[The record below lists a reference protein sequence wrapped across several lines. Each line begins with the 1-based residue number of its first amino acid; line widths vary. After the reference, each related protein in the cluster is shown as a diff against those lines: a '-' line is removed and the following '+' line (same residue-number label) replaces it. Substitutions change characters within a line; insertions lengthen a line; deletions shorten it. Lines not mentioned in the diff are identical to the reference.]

1 MAPRTLPNIRHQA
14 GANLQIIGP
23 TSLLD
28 DYFQNGSLT
37 PIGAVAA
44 ATVLEAVN
52 SHVRRRY
59 PGDIGTNVSAHAR
72 VKLVG
77 GTKAGS
83 NASPGKR
90 FWCERP
96 TGVGSLRKTNAVQ
109 FTYIGTWK
117 ALRQFAQANMA
128 GANFILR
135 NSSGEKD
142 EIID

>member
-14 GANLQIIGP
+14 GTGLEIIGP
-23 TSLLD
+23 TSYLD
-28 DYFQNGSLT
+28 DYFQVGSLT
-37 PIGAVAA
+37 PIS
-44 ATVLEAVN
+44 ATAPVVVTESVN
-52 SHVRRRY
+52 SHVRKRY

-77 GTKAGS
+77 GTESGS
-83 NASPGKR
+83 NASPGRR

-96 TGVGSLRKTNAVQ
+96 SGTGPLRKSNAVQ

-117 ALRQFAQANMA
+117 ALREFAQANMA
-128 GANFILR
+128 GANFTLR
-135 NSSGEKD
+135 NFSGEKI

>member
-14 GANLQIIGP
+14 GTGLQLIGP
-23 TSLLD
+23 TTLLD
-28 DYFQNGSLT
+28 NYFQSGSFT
-37 PIGAVAA
+37 PIAA
-44 ATVLEAVN
+44 DTPETVIEQVN
-52 SHVRRRY
+52 SHVRKRY
-59 PGDIGTNVSAHAR
+59 PGDVGVNVSAHAR

-77 GTKAGS
+77 GTEAGS

-96 TGVGSLRKTNAVQ
+96 SGTGPLRKSNAVQ

-117 ALRQFAQANMA
+117 ALQTFARAHMT

-135 NSSGEKD
+135 NSSGESVLIVD
-142 EIID
+142 